1 MKTRLATLAL
11 LATLTPFA
19 QGNTGTSDDMA
30 VFAMVNGV
38 KIPAVHA
45 HFARQARSNRG
56 APPETLTDESIRDA
70 VIAAELL
77 SQEAVR
83 RGLDK
88 NARVLAAIDY
98 QRRELLSQ
106 ALIEDFLRSNPL
118 PEEAVRAEYEQAKA
132 RAGDKEYRVSHILVE
147 NEKEAR
153 DIIASLTT
161 AKRKA
166 RFEDVARKQSKDS
179 SAGNGGDLGWTV
191 PANLVPEFA
200 DAMVKLGKSQI
211 STTPVRSRFGW
222 HVIQVNDVR
231 DLAFP
236 PYDELKN
243 RIASQIQQARLRRF
257 IAELRATA
265 KIE

>member
-1 MKTRLATLAL
+1 MKARLATLAL
-11 LATLTPFA
+11 VIALSPVAAGA
-19 QGNTGTSDDMA
+19 QGGADEQA
-30 VFAMVNGV
+30 VLAIVNGT
-38 KIPAVHA
+38 KIPAIHA
-45 HFARQARSNRG
+45 NFARQARANRG
-56 APPETLTDESIRDA
+56 APPENLTDEAIRDA

-88 NARVLAAIDY
+88 NARVIAAIDY
-98 QRRELLSQ
+98 QRKELLSQ
-106 ALIEDFLRSNPL
+106 ALIEDFLRGNPL

-132 RAGDKEYRVSHILVE
+132 LAGDKEYRASHILVQE
-147 NEKEAR
+147 EKEAR

-166 RFEDVARKQSKDS
+166 RFEDVARKQSKDA
-179 SAGNGGDLGWTV
+179 SASNGGDLGWTV

-200 DAMVKLGKSQI
+200 DAMVKLKKGQI
-211 STTPVRSRFGW
+211 SPTPVRSRFGW
-222 HVIQVNDVR
+222 HVIRLDDTR

-257 IAELRATA
+257 VAELRATA

>member
-1 MKTRLATLAL
+1 MKARLATLAL
-11 LATLTPFA
+11 VIALSPAAAGA
-19 QGNTGTSDDMA
+19 QGGADEQA
-30 VFAMVNGV
+30 VLAIVNGT
-38 KIPAVHA
+38 KIPAIHA
-45 HFARQARSNRG
+45 NYARQARANRG
-56 APPETLTDESIRDA
+56 TPPENLTDEAIRDA

-88 NARVLAAIDY
+88 NARVIAAIDY
-98 QRRELLSQ
+98 QRKELLSQ
-106 ALIEDFLRSNPL
+106 ALIEDFLRGNPL
-118 PEEAVRAEYEQAKA
+118 PEEAVRAEYEKAKA
-132 RAGDKEYRVSHILVE
+132 LAGDKEYRASHILVQD
-147 NEKEAR
+147 EKEAR

-166 RFEDVARKQSKDS
+166 RFEDVARKQSKDA
-179 SAGNGGDLGWTV
+179 SASNGGDLGW
-191 PANLVPEFA
+191 LVPEFA
-200 DAMVKLGKSQI
+200 DALDKLNKGQI
-211 STTPVRSRFGW
+211 SPTPVRSRFGW
-222 HVIQVNDVR
+222 HVIRLDDTR

-257 IAELRATA
+257 VAELRATA

>member
-19 QGNTGTSDDMA
+19 HGNTGATDDMTTFA
-30 VFAMVNGV
+30 VVNGV

-45 HFARQARSNRG
+45 NFARQARSNRG
-56 APPETLTDESIRDA
+56 APAETLTDEAIREA

-147 NEKEAR
+147 TEKEAR

-200 DAMVKLGKSQI
+200 DAMVKLGKGQI

-257 IAELRATA
+257 VAELRATA